1 MGSCTV
7 CVSSSKRPITS
18 SEPLH
23 VEWLGRV
30 PYAEALKLQE
40 ECVDARRA
48 GERRDTLLLL
58 EHPPTV
64 TLGRRSESDH
74 LLVPEAA
81 LAARGVSLHH
91 IARGGDVTYH
101 GPGQLVG
108 YPIIHLKERGAPDV
122 VAFLRRIETLL
133 IEALQTLGIE
143 GYTRAGYTGVFA
155 SPDRPGRP
163 RKIASIGIG
172 VRRWVTF
179 HGFALNVTLDP
190 AEFDVIVPCG
200 LPDVQMTSVAR
211 EGAAGDPE
219 TLELR
224 TRDAVAEAFL
234 GAYP

>member
-1 MGSCTV
+1 M
-7 CVSSSKRPITS
+7 
-18 SEPLH
+18 
-23 VEWLGRV
+23 
-30 PYAEALKLQE
+30 KLQE
-40 ECVDARRA
+40 ERVDRRRA
-48 GERRDTLLLL
+48 GEGRDTLLLL

-64 TLGRRSESDH
+64 TLGRRSVSDH
-74 LLVPEAA
+74 LLVPEAV
-81 LAARGVSLHH
+81 LAARGVSVHR

-122 VAFLRRIETLL
+122 VAFLRQIETLL
-133 IEALQTLGIE
+133 IEALGQLGIE

-155 SPDRPGRP
+155 SPQRPGLP

-190 AEFDVIVPCG
+190 AEFDLIVPCG

-211 EGAAGDPE
+211 EGASGDPA
-219 TLELR
+219 TLPLR
-224 TRDAVAEAFL
+224 TREAVAEVFL
-234 GAYP
+234 RAYVEG